1 MIKPTNINL
10 SEKVDDMISSN
21 SKKMILK
28 TGKPF
33 TMVDDPD
40 MQSCLGKLD
49 NTKQLAKKCE
59 KKRSKTKISN
69 EIHCKFWIK
78 FFETYMNINC
88 T

>member
-40 MQSCLGKLD
+40 MQSCLGKLG
-49 NTKQLAKKCE
+49 NTKQLAKKC
-59 KKRSKTKISN
+59 KKKKIKN
-69 EIHCKFWIK
+69 
-78 FFETYMNINC
+78 
-88 T
+88 